1 MTRLDEIRQLYAYDR
16 WASARILAA
25 AETLSDEAFQKDLG
39 SSFPSVRDTLVH
51 ILSAN
56 WVWLSRW
63 QGTSPRSMPEA
74 WTTST
79 MPEVRMRWRE
89 IEAQQQAYL
98 ARLLEPE
105 LDRVVRYTNL
115 AGTPYA
121 EPLWQLLRHV
131 VNHAT
136 YHRGQ
141 LTTMLR
147 QLGAAPPAT
156 DLIEYF
162 RAEGRPWYRERRS
175 VEPIRGESAGTRRV
189 RR

>member
-25 AETLSDEAFQKDLG
+25 AETLSDEAFVKDLG

-79 MPEVRMRWRE
+79 LAEVGARWRE
-89 IEAQQQAYL
+89 IEAQQQAFL
-98 ARLLEPE
+98 AQLPESE

-115 AGTPYA
+115 AGTPYG

-162 RAEGRPWYRERRS
+162 RAEVPTA
-175 VEPIRGESAGTRRV
+175 VVP
-189 RR
+189 